1 MYNIIRG
8 DLMENQYQ
16 ITNTSG
22 FQSYLQSLGLPPD
35 NILASDQEKA
45 MLQVSLPMVMQTI
58 PETSKKDAT
67 YLSKFVA
74 ASAIGLYDAA
84 LNYLW
89 NEVVISLREKVK
101 LYGLD
106 LFFDVSVGADLRE
119 SYDSEEDLKLIKD
132 VVLID
137 NCFKLEIISPVL
149 QEKLKHILYMRN
161 HIGASHPTEETINT
175 QELLGWLQIC
185 VTQVIAERPS
195 EAAIFVSQFIVN
207 LKKETLTIDEPTLKH
222 FNSVLQRQNRT
233 FNGNL
238 LISIFGVYIK
248 KNTSPTIRGNI
259 LKLSPLIWDASSEQ
273 KKYELAMRYDRF
285 TLNLDEDSKTLTNS
299 FLEVC
304 DGLNYKSEGTKV
316 FEIDTLLDELLEN
329 HYSTNN
335 FHKEIP
341 TAKALSR
348 YIQNES
354 DILPNF
360 EEKLIENILICRL
373 GNGRWYQ
380 EGVSIGACIYYDNII
395 KLFNAKQINLLLKIL
410 NTSCQGDMSN
420 YNCRIQLKKI
430 LDLINFQLQEPR
442 TKECLEILLSNIDSA
457 GANILKIHDVRDCL
471 KYIY

>member
-1 MYNIIRG
+1 
-8 DLMENQYQ
+8 MENQHLPNTKDQYQ
-16 ITNTSG
+16 IANTSS
-22 FQSYLQSLGLPPD
+22 FQNYLLELGLPHE
-35 NILASDQEKA
+35 NILASDEEKA
-45 MLQVSLPMVMQTI
+45 MLQVSLPMVMQRI
-58 PETSKKDAT
+58 PETSKKDAS

-119 SYDSEEDLKLIKD
+119 TYGSEEDLKLIKD

-185 VTQVIAERPS
+185 VTQVIADRPS

-207 LKKETLTIDEPTLKH
+207 LKNENLTIDEPTLKQ
-222 FNSVLQRQNRT
+222 FSSVLQLQNRT

-238 LISIFGVYIK
+238 LVSIFGVYIK
-248 KNTSPTIRGNI
+248 KNTSVAIRGNI
-259 LKLSPLIWDASSEQ
+259 LKLAPIIWDASSEQ
-273 KKYELAMRYDRF
+273 KKYEVAMRYDRF
-285 TLNLDEDSKTLTNS
+285 TLNLDEDSKVLTNS

-304 DGLNYKSEGTKV
+304 NGLSYKSEGTKV
-316 FEIDTLLDELLEN
+316 SEIDTLLDELLDN
-329 HYSTNN
+329 HYSYNN
-335 FHKEIP
+335 YHKEIP
-341 TAKALSR
+341 TARALSR
-348 YIQNES
+348 YIQKES

-360 EEKLIENILICRL
+360 EEKLVENILICRL
-373 GNGRWYQ
+373 GNGNWYQ
-380 EGVSIGACIYYDNII
+380 AGVSIGACKYYDDII
-395 KLFNAKQINLLLKIL
+395 KLFNAKQVNLLLKCL
-410 NTSCQGDMSN
+410 VTSHKGDVSN
-420 YNCRIQLKKI
+420 SYCRIQLKEI
-430 LDLINFQLQEPR
+430 LKLINFQLQEPR
-442 TKECLEILLSNIDSA
+442 TKECLELLSANIDTA
-457 GANILKIHDVRDCL
+457 GANLLKIQDVKECL
-471 KYIY
+471 KYIC